1 MMIKGD
7 YIKQILQKEKD
18 NYDFIHLYKI
28 DNCWFAFERS
38 AFYLFS
44 TSSVDIIMKVEYL
57 PDDCPLLFVV
67 FKSLSEIRMQNN
79 FHIDVVERSE
89 EEIIVSC
96 NVRCKGF
103 FLWRNNM
110 VTTY

>member
-1 MMIKGD
+1 MIVD
-7 YIKQILQKEKD
+7 YDIEKIVQKEQD
-18 NYDFIHLYKI
+18 NYNFIHLYKI
-28 DNCWFAFERS
+28 DNCWCAFERS

-44 TSSVDIIMKVEYL
+44 TSSVDIILKVEHL
-57 PDDCPLLFVV
+57 QEDCPLLFAVV
-67 FKSLSEIRMQNN
+67 NSLNEVRRQYN
-79 FHIDVVERSE
+79 FHIDVVEESD

-110 VTTY
+110 VAT